1 MEKNNKKKD
10 GFFCRKA
17 FRTQLALLDTVEQ
30 VLELVDAAYAYMDNE
45 QYKITDKVVRMA
57 FVSWKSVFDYEK
69 EKEAIYHKK
78 RKEISDKGNEVKKAN
93 RQIKPVQQTTIPTL
107 FESEQQA
114 EATAQPSDGIPYAEI
129 VETYPFEKF
138 WKIYGKIVGHDIC
151 QKLWMSIPDETK
163 ARIMDHVVKYV
174 ESRPDKRTR
183 RDPYNYLIKKTW
195 EDEIISA
202 TPINTNNQSAS
213 NYGSN
218 NRQSYKEAEF
228 ERNART
234 VIENLQAAERGELAY
249 LSPFNPPSGQR

>member
-78 RKEISDKGNEVKKAN
+78 RKEISGKGNEVKKAN

-151 QKLWMSIPDETK
+151 QKIWMSISDETK

-202 TPINTNNQSAS
+202 TPINTNYHGNNKQQQHQQQLPEVFGDLKAS
-213 NYGSN
+213 RDKMFALNVSENGD
-218 NRQSYKEAEF
+218 
-228 ERNART
+228 RT
-234 VIENLQAAERGELAY
+234 L
-249 LSPFNPPSGQR
+249 

>member
-78 RKEISDKGNEVKKAN
+78 RKKISDKGNEVKKAN

-114 EATAQPSDGIPYAEI
+114 EATAQPSDDIPYAEI

-151 QKLWMSIPDETK
+151 QKLWMSISDETK

-202 TPINTNNQSAS
+202 TPINTN
-213 NYGSN
+213 YHGSN
-218 NRQSYKEAEF
+218 NRQRDKRTQQQINI
-228 ERNART
+228 ERSEQAVARMFSE
-234 VIENLQAAERGELAY
+234 IRPMQPDGSDY
-249 LSPFNPPSGQR
+249 